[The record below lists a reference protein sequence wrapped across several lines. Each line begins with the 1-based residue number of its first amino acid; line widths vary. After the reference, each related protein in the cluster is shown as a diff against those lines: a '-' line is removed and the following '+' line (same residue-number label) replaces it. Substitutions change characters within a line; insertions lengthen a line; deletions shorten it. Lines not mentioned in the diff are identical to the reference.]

1 MLELRQGMWE
11 AAVGTE
17 KRTFDIPDEIRQAGT
32 GKADILHVGELSLMR
47 FSLPAGWRWSRHVK
61 PLTKT
66 KSCQAR
72 HVQYVVSGHV
82 RILMD
87 DGSEMDLGPS
97 DVAVIEPGHD
107 AWVVGNQPF
116 VAIEVAAGDEWAKAV
131 A

>member
-1 MLELRQGMWE
+1 MRQE
-11 AAVGTE
+11 ATGSR
-17 KRTFDIPDEIRQAGT
+17 KRSFDIPDEIRQAGT
-32 GKADILHVGELSLMR
+32 GRADVLHFGELSMMR

-82 RILMD
+82 HIQMD
-87 DGSEMDLGPS
+87 DGSDMDLGPG

-107 AWVVGNQPF
+107 AWVVGDRPF
-116 VAIEVAAGDEWAKAV
+116 VAIEIAAGAQWATAV